1 MEPSLRFAPFT
12 GEGSV
17 RRGSSDLPG
26 NSLSNCMERASPE
39 IYPLLVP
46 LFASV
51 AMTQASL
58 AIEQWQVSRG
68 FSFLSSGGNFM
79 PMVYCLVGWRSF
91 GQAALFQLDFSGCW
105 SRISSCTGRADFSA
119 ALCVTV
125 LPGRCRWCLVR
136 TSTAVLPKRTTRP
149 TGLQASQCTMC
160 VWAFLGNRCMFSV
173 LGSAPETPSGWCV
186 GIVGTAPPGTEEV
199 SQPSAARH
207 VTPSTATGHCLSS
220 TGAVKQFRQVFLNLE
235 YYGAEHLGQV

>member
-1 MEPSLRFAPFT
+1 MRFAPFT

-46 LFASV
+46 LFAPV

-68 FSFLSSGGNFM
+68 FSFLPSGGNFM
-79 PMVYCLVGWRSF
+79 PMVYCLVGWKSLA
-91 GQAALFQLDFSGCW
+91 QAALFQLDFSGCW

-125 LPGRCRWCLVR
+125 LPGRCRGMDGAWYGPAPPFYQRGPLAQLA
-136 TSTAVLPKRTTRP
+136 STPHSAPCVGLPRK
-149 TGLQASQCTMC
+149 S
-160 VWAFLGNRCMFSV
+160 VHV
-173 LGSAPETPSGWCV
+173 LGSQLQQKPRV
-186 GIVGTAPPGTEEV
+186 G
-199 SQPSAARH
+199 
-207 VTPSTATGHCLSS
+207 
-220 TGAVKQFRQVFLNLE
+220 GA
-235 YYGAEHLGQV
+235 

>member
-1 MEPSLRFAPFT
+1 MTPSKSLAKKWEQASNVEPSLRFAPFT

-17 RRGSSDLPG
+17 RRGSCDLPG

-46 LFASV
+46 LFAPV

-68 FSFLSSGGNFM
+68 ISFLPSGGNFM
-79 PMVYCLVGWRSF
+79 PMVNCLVGWKSLA
-91 GQAALFQLDFSGCW
+91 QAALFQLDFSGCW

-125 LPGRCRWCLVR
+125 LPGRCRGRDGAWYGPAPQFCQRGPLAQLA
-136 TSTAVLPKRTTRP
+136 SRP
-149 TGLQASQCTMC
+149 H
-160 VWAFLGNRCMFSV
+160 
-173 LGSAPETPSGWCV
+173 
-186 GIVGTAPPGTEEV
+186 TAPCKCG
-199 SQPSAARH
+199 PS
-207 VTPSTATGHCLSS
+207 
-220 TGAVKQFRQVFLNLE
+220 
-235 YYGAEHLGQV
+235 

>member
-68 FSFLSSGGNFM
+68 ISFLPSGGNFM
-79 PMVYCLVGWRSF
+79 PMVNCLVGWKSLA
-91 GQAALFQLDFSGCW
+91 QAALFQLDFSGCW

-136 TSTAVLPKRTTRP
+136 TSTAILPKRSARP
-149 TGLQASQCTMC
+149 TGFCRPHSAPC
-160 VWAFLGNRCMFSV
+160 VCVGLPRKSV
-173 LGSAPETPSGWCV
+173 HILGSRFCTRNPEWV
-186 GIVGTAPPGTEEV
+186 VR
-199 SQPSAARH
+199 RH
-207 VTPSTATGHCLSS
+207 CGDGPAGYRGGV
-220 TGAVKQFRQVFLNLE
+220 
-235 YYGAEHLGQV
+235 

>member
-1 MEPSLRFAPFT
+1 
-12 GEGSV
+12 
-17 RRGSSDLPG
+17 
-26 NSLSNCMERASPE
+26 MERASPE

-46 LFASV
+46 LFAPV

-68 FSFLSSGGNFM
+68 ISFLPSGGNFM
-79 PMVYCLVGWRSF
+79 PMVYCLVGWKSLA
-91 GQAALFQLDFSGCW
+91 QAALFQLDFSGCW

-136 TSTAVLPKRTTRP
+136 TSTSTAILPKRTARP
-149 TGLQASQCTMC
+149 TGFHASECTMC
-160 VWAFLGNRCMFSV
+160 VGLPRKSLHILGSQ
-173 LGSAPETPSGWCV
+173 LSAPETPSGWCV

-220 TGAVKQFRQVFLNLE
+220 TGAVKQFRQVFPTWN
-235 YYGAEHLGQV
+235 YGAEHLGQV

>member
-1 MEPSLRFAPFT
+1 MRFAPFT

-17 RRGSSDLPG
+17 RRGSCDLPG

-46 LFASV
+46 LFAPV

-68 FSFLSSGGNFM
+68 ISFLPSGGNFM
-79 PMVYCLVGWRSF
+79 SMVYCLVGWKSLA
-91 GQAALFQLDFSGCW
+91 QAALFQLDFSGCW

-136 TSTAVLPKRTTRP
+136 TSTSTAILPKRSARP
-149 TGLQASQCTMC
+149 TGFHAPQCTMC

-173 LGSAPETPSGWCV
+173 LNCTRNPNGWCV

>member
-1 MEPSLRFAPFT
+1 
-12 GEGSV
+12 
-17 RRGSSDLPG
+17 
-26 NSLSNCMERASPE
+26 MERASPE

-46 LFASV
+46 LFAPV

-68 FSFLSSGGNFM
+68 ISFLPSGGNFM
-79 PMVYCLVGWRSF
+79 PMVYCLVGWKSLA
-91 GQAALFQLDFSGCW
+91 QAALFQLDFSGCW

-136 TSTAVLPKRTTRP
+136 TSTAVLPTRTARP
-149 TGLQASQCTMC
+149 TGFHASQCTMC
-160 VWAFLGNRCMFSV
+160 VWAFLGNRCIFSV

-199 SQPSAARH
+199 SSCPGFALSGASCYSQ
-207 VTPSTATGHCLSS
+207 HCHWPLPQFNRSS
-220 TGAVKQFRQVFLNLE
+220 EAIQTSFPQ
-235 YYGAEHLGQV
+235 LGILWSRALGSGLRRRRRW